1 LIRIFVAI
9 PIPDQLRLRLTGLR
23 GQVPGARWTLP
34 ENMHLTLRFVG
45 EIDEDAADDVHDA
58 LARITADPFDVQ
70 LSGVGHFESRGQVRA
85 LWAGVA
91 RNDELAHLQ
100 SRIEVAC
107 QRAGLPP
114 ETRRF
119 HPHVTL
125 GRCRDTSL
133 ARVAPF
139 VAEHAG
145 FVAPAFPVERFVLYS
160 SVLGRSGSVYIP
172 EMDYPLGVYLPADGH

>member
-1 LIRIFVAI
+1 MIRLFVAI

-23 GQVPGARWTLP
+23 GQIPGARWTPP

-45 EIDEDAADDVHDA
+45 ELDEDAAEDVHDA
-58 LARITADPFDVQ
+58 LSRMTAEPFDVQ
-70 LSGVGHFESRGQVRA
+70 LSGVGHFESRGKVRA

-91 RNDELAHLQ
+91 RNEALAHFQ

-107 QRAGLPP
+107 QRAGLAP
-114 ETRRF
+114 ESRRF

-125 GRCRDTSL
+125 ARCRDTSL

-145 FVAPAFPVERFVLYS
+145 FTTPVFQVERFVLYS

-172 EMDYPLGVYLPADGH
+172 EVDYPLGVYLAADQH

>member
-1 LIRIFVAI
+1 MIRLFVAI

-91 RNDELAHLQ
+91 
-100 SRIEVAC
+100 
-107 QRAGLPP
+107 
-114 ETRRF
+114 
-119 HPHVTL
+119 
-125 GRCRDTSL
+125 
-133 ARVAPF
+133 
-139 VAEHAG
+139 
-145 FVAPAFPVERFVLYS
+145 
-160 SVLGRSGSVYIP
+160 
-172 EMDYPLGVYLPADGH
+172 